1 MKRIVPV
8 MLMASMLI
16 LALCGMTAVPE
27 DVETRQNGEKM
38 EIIKVYHLSPE
49 EDPQLLIEEPFE
61 QDGYEYQYQSMVK
74 EETINQQSKL
84 AEKELT
90 FSTDTNKLE
99 EILPDIPGSIPYDG
113 EDEYEGNLVLNP
125 SSIQTE
131 AEGYASSSYTVSDT
145 RTYTNLPYND
155 KSLIPQTVEK
165 NGMTL
170 TLAGVS
176 WQGVGGTGANG
187 SLIPTSYTAT
197 ASYSAVGSRS
207 YATGYITTARYS
219 GDVTLTTEDILYT
232 LTYSGEP
239 IPPPEPDRSWIV
251 WTLTAIFAVSLGAS
265 IVLAVLYFRG
275 RRRLRQE
282 SVIPPAEETQEKEER
297 NEANE

>member
-16 LALCGMTAVPE
+16 LALCGMTAVP
-27 DVETRQNGEKM
+27 DSVETLKKGDKV
-38 EIIKVYHLSPE
+38 EIVKIYHLSPD
-49 EDPQLLIEEPFE
+49 EDPSILIEEPFE

-113 EDEYEGNLVLNP
+113 KDGYEGNLVLNP

-176 WQGVGGTGANG
+176 WQGEGGTGANG

-239 IPPPEPDRSWIV
+239 ISPRSR
-251 WTLTAIFAVSLGAS
+251 TEAG
-265 IVLAVLYFRG
+265 LYG
-275 RRRLRQE
+275 CWRL
-282 SVIPPAEETQEKEER
+282 SWL
-297 NEANE
+297 

>member
-16 LALCGMTAVPE
+16 LALCGMTTVPE
-27 DVETRQNGEKM
+27 DVETRQDGEKT

-113 EDEYEGNLVLNP
+113 EDGYEGNLVLNP

-131 AEGYASSSYTVSDT
+131 AEGYASSSFTVSDT

-170 TLAGVS
+170 TLANVS
-176 WQGVGGTGANG
+176 WQGEGGTGANG

-239 IPPPEPDRSWIV
+239 IPPPEPDRSWVV
-251 WTLTAIFAVSLGAS
+251 WTLAAILAVSLGAS
-265 IVLAVLYFRG
+265 IVLAVQYFKG
-275 RRRLRQE
+275 RRMLRQE
-282 SVIPPAEETQEKEER
+282 SVIPSAEETQEKERE
-297 NEANE
+297 E

>member
-113 EDEYEGNLVLNP
+113 EDEV
-125 SSIQTE
+125 
-131 AEGYASSSYTVSDT
+131 
-145 RTYTNLPYND
+145 
-155 KSLIPQTVEK
+155 
-165 NGMTL
+165 
-170 TLAGVS
+170 
-176 WQGVGGTGANG
+176 
-187 SLIPTSYTAT
+187 
-197 ASYSAVGSRS
+197 
-207 YATGYITTARYS
+207 
-219 GDVTLTTEDILYT
+219 
-232 LTYSGEP
+232 
-239 IPPPEPDRSWIV
+239 
-251 WTLTAIFAVSLGAS
+251 
-265 IVLAVLYFRG
+265 
-275 RRRLRQE
+275 
-282 SVIPPAEETQEKEER
+282 
-297 NEANE
+297 

>member
-16 LALCGMTAVPE
+16 LALCGMTAVP
-27 DVETRQNGEKM
+27 DKVETLKNGDKV
-38 EIIKVYHLSPE
+38 EIVKIFHLSPD
-49 EDPQLLIEEPFE
+49 EDPSILIEEPFE
-61 QDGYEYQYQSMVK
+61 QDGYEYAYESMVK

-113 EDEYEGNLVLNP
+113 EDGYEGNLVLNP

-131 AEGYASSSYTVSDT
+131 AEGYASSSFTVSDT
-145 RTYTNLPYND
+145 RTYTDLPYND

-176 WQGVGGTGANG
+176 WQ
-187 SLIPTSYTAT
+187 
-197 ASYSAVGSRS
+197 
-207 YATGYITTARYS
+207 
-219 GDVTLTTEDILYT
+219 
-232 LTYSGEP
+232 
-239 IPPPEPDRSWIV
+239 
-251 WTLTAIFAVSLGAS
+251 
-265 IVLAVLYFRG
+265 
-275 RRRLRQE
+275 
-282 SVIPPAEETQEKEER
+282 
-297 NEANE
+297 